1 MPVTRSL
8 RRLLD
13 SPSVASVGLFVVIAG
28 VVLLNAGT
36 IDRSLLDSVYCWW
49 IIAVG
54 WSIFALHLLR
64 VRMNASRALM
74 RRSAI
79 AVAVVTSM
87 TMLPYGQFS
96 DDMLRYQW
104 DGNLSVHS
112 VSPYQTVPVDPA
124 LARLAFSNGDVSLP
138 TELPYADMRTVYPPG
153 AQVVF
158 ALTSGVSGGDAQ
170 RWKFTFWFLCLLA
183 AGGVWLL
190 STHDQRPWLILA
202 GLSPIVLLHGWVD
215 VHLDLLM
222 ALLTVIAIQLRSDN
236 KLISAGGI
244 IGLAIS
250 IKYLPVLFVPV
261 LCFGLH
267 PRQMAVLLCSA
278 AVVIAAVFAP
288 FIGDNVMG
296 SLGVFTSSWQAN
308 SGVYTLIASALEP
321 PATRIILLVL
331 FVTASALAVLRHY
344 SRPYHAVALVLMSL
358 AVFSP
363 VVHPWYLIP
372 SVLLLPWAPL
382 RSTLVWSATMAFYGI
397 VLQTYKSNGVWTEHP
412 VALALEF
419 VPVVIAYIID
429 VRRGPLPLM
438 DQK

>member
-1 MPVTRSL
+1 VPVTRSL

-13 SPSVASVGLFVVIAG
+13 SPSAANVGLVVIVVG
-28 VVLLNAGT
+28 MVLLSAKHTG
-36 IDRSLLDSVYCWW
+36 RMPLDSVHCWW
-49 IIAVG
+49 IVATG
-54 WSIFALHLLR
+54 WSLFALHLVR
-64 VRMNASRALM
+64 VRMNACRALM
-74 RRSAI
+74 RRAAI
-79 AVAVVTSM
+79 VAAAVTAM

-104 DGNLSVHS
+104 DGNLSVHR
-112 VSPYQTVPVDPA
+112 VSPYQTVPIDPA
-124 LARLAFSNGDVSLP
+124 LALFAFSNGDVSLP

-158 ALTSGVSGGDAQ
+158 ALASGVSGGDSR
-170 RWKFTFWFLCLLA
+170 RWKFVFWILCLLT

-190 STHDQRPWLILA
+190 STHNQRPWLILA
-202 GLSPIVLLHGWVD
+202 GLSPLVLLHGWVD
-215 VHLDLLM
+215 AHLDLLM
-222 ALLTVIAIQLRSDN
+222 ALLSVMAIQLRSGN
-236 KLISAGGI
+236 KLVGAGGI
-244 IGLAIS
+244 IALAIS
-250 IKYLPVLFVPV
+250 IKYLPVLLVPA
-261 LCFGLH
+261 LCFGLNL
-267 PRQMAVLLCSA
+267 RQIAALLCSA

-288 FIGDNVMG
+288 FIGDHVIG

-308 SGVYTLIASALEP
+308 SGAYTLIATVLEP
-321 PATRIILLVL
+321 SAARVSLLILFIVASTLV
-331 FVTASALAVLRHY
+331 VLRHY

-382 RSTLVWSATMAFYGI
+382 RSTLVWSMTMSFYGV
-397 VLQTYKSNGVWTEHP
+397 VLQTYKSNGVWMEHP

-419 VPVVIAYIID
+419 IPVVIAYIID
-429 VRRGPLPLM
+429 VRQGPLPLM